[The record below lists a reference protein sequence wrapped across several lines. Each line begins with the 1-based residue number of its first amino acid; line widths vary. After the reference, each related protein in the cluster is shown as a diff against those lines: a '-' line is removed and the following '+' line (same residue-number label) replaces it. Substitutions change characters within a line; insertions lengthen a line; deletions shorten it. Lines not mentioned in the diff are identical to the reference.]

1 MKKIEQKMF
10 TPLLF
15 AYVIRCNKNKS
26 KFIQIKEFVSSR
38 HLHYDVLHVIC
49 LPLLSFA
56 LIGFFSYLAK
66 ILMEIIYTRYKLYK
80 INDVVSWIKLAAGWY
95 ILKDFITSKLKLNIP
110 KHWVFYNML
119 IKTKK
124 KYCLK
129 YEWSNWRDIRD
140 VFKNSNLV

>member
-38 HLHYDVLHVIC
+38 YLHYGVLHVIC

-56 LIGFFSYLAK
+56 LIGVFFLLDQDFDGNNIHKVYAK
-66 ILMEIIYTRYKLYK
+66 LTM
-80 INDVVSWIKLAAGWY
+80 
-95 ILKDFITSKLKLNIP
+95 
-110 KHWVFYNML
+110 
-119 IKTKK
+119 
-124 KYCLK
+124 
-129 YEWSNWRDIRD
+129 
-140 VFKNSNLV
+140 